1 MLVRFEFEELE
12 SPDEFVRLCA
22 DLLAA
27 EGGENLRGFGKAADQ
42 GADFI
47 VDIPDQSPLGRR
59 TTTYMV
65 QCKWWGE
72 SRSVGQAALSEALTA
87 LDVHGASGLL
97 FLTSGRF
104 SGTAVTKA
112 NAFNRR
118 RRDARS
124 AVLWD
129 GHELSR
135 RLWRNPSVVDR
146 YFGSRIED
154 RRSLSL
160 TRRISS
166 AVPVRYAAFDLQGFP
181 ERGRSRS
188 IDADIDS
195 AITELRA
202 RKTSTVII
210 EGGVGA
216 GKTGLAASLARELGF
231 TNEAVRFAAS
241 YEYLRILFAQY
252 HTRDREFL
260 ESLKNL
266 ISAPCLIIDD
276 FGEKLGTTSESKQF
290 AMDAL
295 MRVVNARQAEG
306 RPTLITIYSGRGLDR
321 NAAELI
327 ARMKA
332 VGASIRLGH
341 ESLRDGASSDVDQCF
356 SSGIEILSRGWL
368 LEKLE
373 KTERSIQN
381 ALDICSTPDDVY
393 TGHQK
398 RLAAVYATEPLRKEE
413 ELRFVL
419 DNARRS
425 LRDWSEFVASFPFDA
440 IEAQEDGKVVLRVRR
455 NKAT

>member
-1 MLVRFEFEELE
+1 MLERFEFEELE
-12 SPDEFVRLCA
+12 APDEFVRLCA

-87 LDVHGASGLL
+87 LDMHGASGLL

-112 NAFNRR
+112 NAFIHR
-118 RRDARS
+118 RRDARA

-135 RLWRNPSVVDR
+135 RLWRNPSVADR
-146 YFGSRIED
+146 YFGSRIEG
-154 RRSLSL
+154 RGSASLAKS
-160 TRRISS
+160 ISS

-195 AITELRA
+195 AITEL
-202 RKTSTVII
+202 KVGKFSTVII
-210 EGGVGA
+210 EGGIGA

-252 HTRDREFL
+252 HARDREFL
-260 ESLKNL
+260 ESLKDL

-290 AMDAL
+290 AMDSL
-295 MRVVNARQAEG
+295 MRVVDARQAEG

-332 VGASIRLGH
+332 VGASIRLGP
-341 ESLRDGASSDVDQCF
+341 ESLRNGPSSDVDQYF
-356 SSGIEILSRGWL
+356 SGIEILSRGWL

-393 TGHQK
+393 TGQQK

-419 DNARRS
+419 GNARGS
-425 LRDWSEFVASFPFDA
+425 LRDWSEFVANFPFDA
-440 IEAQEDGKVVLRVRR
+440 IEVKESGEVELRTRR